1 MSRWRVLPTG
11 RSLAPVIT
19 LSASSGRRQPGRVAS
34 REGNSAAES
43 VPSIGDGDPPG
54 VHPVL
59 TRRGGAVSVD
69 VFRWSA
75 VCPSP
80 SIPRLFMLFMLL
92 VDCKFD
98 NYVVPCRIVCM
109 LVLQVHHRYMHRFS
123 ARRRGNRGSPRGR
136 PAFMRRSTC
145 RS

>member
-19 LSASSGRRQPGRVAS
+19 LPASSRSPPTGIAS

-69 VFRWSA
+69 VFHWSA
-75 VCPSP
+75 VCPSA
-80 SIPRLFMLFMLL
+80 SIPRLFMLFLLL
-92 VDCKFD
+92 VDRKFD
-98 NYVVPCRIVCM
+98 IYVVPCRIVCM
-109 LVLQVHHRYMHRFS
+109 LVLQVHHRYMHTFS
-123 ARRRGNRGSPRGR
+123 ATCRGNRGSPRGL

>member
-1 MSRWRVLPTG
+1 VLPTG

-19 LSASSGRRQPGRVAS
+19 LPASSRSPPTGIVS

-54 VHPVL
+54 LHPVL

-75 VCPSP
+75 VCTSP
-80 SIPRLFMLFMLL
+80 SIPRLFMLFVLL
-92 VDCKFD
+92 VNSKFD
-98 NYVVPCRIVCM
+98 IDVMPCRMVCM
-109 LVLQVHHRYMHRFS
+109 LGLQLHHRYMHTFS
-123 ARRRGNRGSPRGR
+123 ARCRGK
-136 PAFMRRSTC
+136 PAVRLGGGLLS
-145 RS
+145 